1 MSQRHKAIV
10 VGAGHNGLI
19 AAFYLAKAGMRPLV
33 LERRPMVGGVA
44 VTEEFAPGFRASTVA
59 HLPGPLRPEVIRDMR
74 LSQNG
79 LRMSQP
85 AVRVAA
91 LREHGPALLL
101 HDDLNLSVAQLGA
114 DGAKLL
120 EFARVIARMAHV
132 FAEVGAMVPPA
143 VDHPS
148 AEDLYRLLKTGRAVR
163 KLGKQDMYRLLR
175 WGPMPIA
182 DLMDEW
188 FHDELLKAA
197 IGSRSVFN
205 ASLGPWSPGS
215 ANLLLLRSGDD
226 PHPAGPAAMPA
237 GGMGAL
243 TEAMA
248 AAAKAAGAEIRTG
261 VEVDTILGKDGAAT
275 GVRLQGGDE
284 IGADFVVSNAD
295 PLRTLMKLVDPA
307 QLAPHFLLHLKNY
320 RCAGVAAKVNLALDG
335 SPAFQGVSDTEAL
348 EGRIHI
354 GETQEYME
362 RAFDASKYGEFS
374 RAPYLEVTIPTLT
387 DPSLAPAGK
396 HVMSIHAQYAP
407 YRLRGSDWNGERQ
420 RLGETVVRT
429 LARYAP
435 ELPQRV
441 LAMHVLTP
449 EDLSREYGL
458 TGGHLLHGEATLD
471 QFFTMRPML
480 GWARYETPIR
490 NLYLC
495 GSGTHPGWSLNGAS
509 GMNAARQIIKARK

>member
-1 MSQRHKAIV
+1 MSPQHKAVIV
-10 VGAGHNGLI
+10 GGGHNGLV

-33 LERRPMVGGVA
+33 LERRGVVGGVA

-59 HLPGPLRPEVIRDMR
+59 HLPGPLRPEVVRDLG
-74 LSQNG
+74 LSRNG
-79 LRMSQP
+79 LRMQSP
-85 AVRVAA
+85 AVRLCA

-101 HDDLNLSVAQLGA
+101 HDELSLSLPQLGA

-120 EFARVIARMAHV
+120 EFAQVLARMTQV
-132 FAEVGAMVPPA
+132 FADVGAMVPPA
-143 VDHPS
+143 VESPTAD
-148 AEDLYRLLKTGRAVR
+148 DLYRLLKTGRAVR

-175 WGPMPIA
+175 WGPMPVA

-188 FHDELLKAA
+188 FHDDLLKAA
-197 IGSRSVFN
+197 IGARALFH

-226 PHPAGPAAMPA
+226 PHPAGPAALPA

-243 TEAMA
+243 TQAMA
-248 AAAKAAGAEIRTG
+248 AAATAAGAVIRTG
-261 VEVDTILGKDGAAT
+261 AEVAAVIANDGVAT
-275 GVRLQGGDE
+275 GVRLQSGEE
-284 IGADFVVSNAD
+284 IAADFVVSNAD

-320 RCAGVAAKVNLALDG
+320 RCAGVAAKVNLAVDG
-335 SPAFQGVSDTEAL
+335 LPAFQGVSDTEAL
-348 EGRIHI
+348 KGRIHV
-354 GETQEYME
+354 GETQEYLE
-362 RAFDASKYGEFS
+362 RAFDASKYGEVS
-374 RAPYLEVTIPTLT
+374 RAPYLEVTIPTLS

-396 HVMSIHAQYAP
+396 HVISIHAQYAP
-407 YRLRGSDWNGERQ
+407 YKLRGADWDTERQ

-435 ELPQRV
+435 ELPHRV
-441 LAMHVLTP
+441 LSMQVLTP
-449 EDLSREYGL
+449 EDLSREYAL
-458 TGGHLLHGEATLD
+458 TGGHMLHGEATLD

-480 GWARYETPIR
+480 GWARYATPIR

-509 GMNAARQIIKARK
+509 GMNAARQILKSRK

>member
-1 MSQRHKAIV
+1 MSTKHKAVII
-10 VGAGHNGLI
+10 GGGHNGLV

-33 LERRPMVGGVA
+33 LERRQIVGGVA

-59 HLPGPLRPEVIRDMR
+59 HLPGPLRPEVVRDLR
-74 LSQNG
+74 LNQNG
-79 LRMSQP
+79 LRMSLP
-85 AVRVAA
+85 PVRLCA
-91 LREHGPALLL
+91 LREHGSALLL
-101 HDDLNLSVAQLGA
+101 HDDLHQSAPEVGP

-120 EFARVIARMAHV
+120 EFADVMRRMSHV
-132 FAEVGAMVPPA
+132 FADVGGMVPPA
-143 VDHPS
+143 VESPTAD
-148 AEDLYRLLKTGRAVR
+148 DLYRLLKTGRAMR
-163 KLGKQDMYRLLR
+163 KLGKDDMYRLLR
-175 WGPMPIA
+175 WGPMPVA

-188 FHDELLKAA
+188 FHDDLLKAA
-197 IGSRSVFN
+197 IGARALFN

-243 TEAMA
+243 TQAMA
-248 AAAKAAGAEIRTG
+248 AAAKAAGAEIRTDA
-261 VEVDTILGKDGAAT
+261 EVTSITGKDGSAS
-275 GVRLQGGDE
+275 GVRLKSGEE
-284 IGADFVVSNAD
+284 IAADLVVSNAD
-295 PLRTLMKLVDPA
+295 PLRTLMSLVDPA
-307 QLAPHFLLHLKNY
+307 QLAPQFLLHLKNY
-320 RCAGVAAKVNLALDG
+320 RCAGVAAKLNLALDG
-335 SPAFQGVSDTEAL
+335 LPAFQGVSDSDL
-348 EGRIHI
+348 LKGRIHV
-354 GETQEYME
+354 GDSQEYLE
-362 RAFDASKYGEFS
+362 RAFDASKYGELS
-374 RAPYLEVTIPTLT
+374 RAPYLEITVPTLT

-407 YRLRGSDWNGERQ
+407 YKLRGADWSGERQ
-420 RLGETVVRT
+420 RLAETVVRT

-441 LAMHVLTP
+441 LSMQVLTP
-449 EDLSREYGL
+449 EDLSREYAL
-458 TGGHLLHGEATLD
+458 TGGHMLHGEATLD

-509 GMNAARQIIKARK
+509 GMNAARQIIKTRK

>member
-1 MSQRHKAIV
+1 MSTKRKAVII
-10 VGAGHNGLI
+10 GGGHNGLV
-19 AAFYLAKAGMRPLV
+19 AAFYLAKAGMKPLV
-33 LERRPMVGGVA
+33 LESRPVVGGIA

-59 HLPGPLRPEVIRDMR
+59 HLPGPLRPEVVRDLR
-74 LSQNG
+74 LNHNG
-79 LRMSQP
+79 LSFSRP
-85 AVRVAA
+85 VVRLAA

-101 HDDLNLSVAQLGA
+101 HDDLHQSAQQLGP

-120 EFARVIARMAHV
+120 EFADVLRRMSHV
-132 FAEVGAMVPPA
+132 FADVGGMVPPA
-143 VDHPS
+143 VDSPS
-148 AEDLYRLLKTGRAVR
+148 AEDLFRLLKTGRAVR
-163 KLGKQDMYRLLR
+163 KLGKADMYRLLR

-197 IGSRSVFN
+197 VGARALYN
-205 ASLGPWSPGS
+205 TALGPWSPGS

-226 PHPAGPAAMPA
+226 PHPAGSAAMPM

-243 TEAMA
+243 TQAMA

-261 VEVDTILGKDGAAT
+261 AEVAAITGQDGTAA
-275 GVRLQGGDE
+275 GVRLQSGEE
-284 IGADFVVSNAD
+284 IAADFVVSNAD
-295 PLRTLMKLVDPA
+295 PLRTLMQLIDPA

-320 RCAGVAAKVNLALDG
+320 RCAGVAAKVNLAVDG
-335 SPAFQGVSDTEAL
+335 LPAFQGVSDTEWL
-348 EGRIHI
+348 KGKLHV
-354 GETQEYME
+354 GESQEYLE
-362 RAFDASKYGEFS
+362 RAFDASKYGESS
-374 RAPYLEVTIPTLT
+374 RAPYLEITIPTLS
-387 DPSLAPAGK
+387 DPSLAPQGK

-407 YRLRGSDWNGERQ
+407 YKLRGTDWSAERS

-429 LARYAP
+429 LARFVP

-441 LAMHVLTP
+441 LAMQVLTP
-449 EDLSREYGL
+449 EDLSRDFSL
-458 TGGHLLHGEATLD
+458 TGGHMLHGEATLD

-509 GMNAARQIIKARK
+509 GMNAAKQILKTRK